1 MSLIYILILD
11 RWNFIGGAAV
21 VPPNGEEGNGV
32 EVAIDE
38 EGLGAGG
45 FF

>member
-1 MSLIYILILD
+1 VLLIYILILD

-21 VPPNGEEGNGV
+21 VPPNGEEG
-32 EVAIDE
+32 ADDE
-38 EGLGAGG
+38 EVLGAEG

>member
-1 MSLIYILILD
+1 MILD

-21 VPPNGEEGNGV
+21 VPPNGEEGNG
-32 EVAIDE
+32 EEGADDE
-38 EGLGAGG
+38 EVLGAEG